1 MLLFRWTMLLLLL
14 TAGVCFAFYAG
25 TGDARFKRVGL
36 LTLKW
41 TILAALGFFAVLIL
55 ERIA

>member
-41 TILAALGFFAVLIL
+41 TVLVALGFFAVLIL